1 MRQHSA
7 IEQARQNARA
17 VRSSA
22 EKARVK
28 MKEREGASVLAR
40 LGKIDGKEKKEET

>member
-1 MRQHSA
+1 
-7 IEQARQNARA
+7 
-17 VRSSA
+17 
-22 EKARVK
+22 